1 MFGGLNITALA
12 FARATKENTL
22 PFHGQRNALTVFLA
36 FPVTMAI
43 ACFNKLSFS
52 AQTTTLFAPEE
63 LLYRMIFMGAA
74 QTRKPL
80 KRLDLN
86 F

>member
-1 MFGGLNITALA
+1 LNITALA

-52 AQTTTLFAPEE
+52 TQTTTLFAPEE
-63 LLYRMIFMGAA
+63 LLYRKILWALA
-74 QTRKPL
+74 KPASL
-80 KRLDLN
+80 
-86 F
+86 

>member
-1 MFGGLNITALA
+1 LNITALA

-22 PFHGQRNALTVFLA
+22 PFHGQRNELTVFLA

-43 ACFNKLSFS
+43 ACFNHLSFS
-52 AQTTTLFAPEE
+52 TQTTTLFAPEE
-63 LLYRMIFMGAA
+63 LLFMGAA

-86 F
+86 FLII